1 MGTILLLGG
10 GEAMEKIKIFKI
22 IKILTAIFSGAM
34 IIGFIIQLSRIFF
47 GNLNPMFSRELVG
60 KYIFQILPVI
70 ILWIICVVLGIV
82 FHFLTN
88 EKQKQLV
95 KSTNEA
101 KFKLLD
107 SMLPDDI
114 LDLDEYQLLLKQKKK
129 RLIALIISS
138 IIYVI
143 CFIMISLYLFNPAH
157 FIYNGDIN
165 GQVIDM
171 LINMCPWLVISLITL
186 ICYTFYVEFN
196 CKTSIEI
203 CKKIMS
209 LKGKSNIVKFKKYQH
224 EKLVINILRVSFI
237 AIALVMIILGVINN
251 EPRIVFQKAINICT
265 ECIGLG

>member
-1 MGTILLLGG
+1 
-10 GEAMEKIKIFKI
+10 MEKIKIFKI

-143 CFIMISLYLFNPAH
+143 CFIMISLYLFNPDH

-186 ICYTFYVEFN
+186 ICYTYYVDFN
-196 CKTSIEI
+196 CTFNRDFTHFYPHGYNFAVVNPRRGRMELIARRRFADTDMNVWTSVGDGEA
-203 CKKIMS
+203 
-209 LKGKSNIVKFKKYQH
+209 G
-224 EKLVINILRVSFI
+224 VS
-237 AIALVMIILGVINN
+237 
-251 EPRIVFQKAINICT
+251 P
-265 ECIGLG
+265 